1 MLAHSVAASLLG
13 TTPHTDTRA
22 SATLLPKPSTSDTL
36 PLATPSARTSSGR
49 PTTSIPSASSGTSPS
64 HHRCPPPSGSILPPL
79 YKETEVAHSYRRQCV
94 ALLLTGS
101 GTYEQCGG
109 CRYYLRLRGRLSS
122 DWGVCS
128 NHLSD
133 WDGLALFE
141 HDGCEHFEHAADGW
155 GGSHR
160 SYDYARDRKN
170 RRPKKSNL

>member
-49 PTTSIPSASSGTSPS
+49 PTTSIPSASSGMSPS

-94 ALLLTGS
+94 AFLLTGS
-101 GTYEQCGG
+101 EPSVFTRQGSWADRLAEGWRSWQESILPVLLVLTPSARGG
-109 CRYYLRLRGRLSS
+109 MHASS
-122 DWGVCS
+122 DGVVPRR
-128 NHLSD
+128 LPAYRT
-133 WDGLALFE
+133 G
-141 HDGCEHFEHAADGW
+141 HATGADAAHV
-155 GGSHR
+155 GGSTG
-160 SYDYARDRKN
+160 AAG
-170 RRPKKSNL
+170 